1 MKQFN
6 SLLVILLCLGLS
18 FQLSAQER
26 YLESVF
32 DEVQVT
38 KDITYSV
45 NTTVLFQPNVGEAV
59 PEELKLDF
67 YEPVGDTLTE
77 RPIVLIFHT
86 GNFLPQELNGSIF
99 GTREDSVVVELATR
113 FAQMGYVAASV
124 DYRLGWNPTSELQP
138 IRVLTL
144 IQAAYRGVQDART
157 AIRFFKKDFVENG
170 NSFGVDTSRITLWGV
185 GTGGYI
191 TLPTSSLDDFNKIA
205 MTQNPPGKFLT
216 DLDGDPSD
224 LEVMVNQAVHG
235 DINGTTLGVVP
246 EQGYLEFPPGD
257 TLNIP
262 NHVGY
267 SSDFQL
273 TVNMGGALGDLAWMD
288 AGQTPVMGF
297 HVPEDPFAPY
307 EDAVLVVPTTN
318 DPVVQVQGSKLVV
331 ERANELGNN
340 QVFIDA
346 NIDDPYTQAARNASD
361 IAGHEYFEGL
371 FPINRPPN
379 PLPGGNPEGSP
390 WNWWNVERWDSVEI
404 APGVSFHQAELLDN
418 PDMSPE
424 KGRTYLDSIIGYFA
438 PRAFAALE
446 LGESTSVEEVLNNE
460 RVDLQISPNPAT
472 NRVRFRSGRNYPM
485 QDIEIYD
492 LNGRLLRA
500 QPGINAFQYDLLRK
514 NLASGVYVAKVR
526 FKEGVVSQKIILK

>member
-1 MKQFN
+1 
-6 SLLVILLCLGLS
+6 
-18 FQLSAQER
+18 
-26 YLESVF
+26 
-32 DEVQVT
+32 VQVT

>member
-6 SLLVILLCLGLS
+6 SLLAILLCLGLS

-67 YEPVGDTLTE
+67 YEPVGDTLAT

-113 FAQMGYVAASV
+113 FARMGYVAASV

-138 IRVLTL
+138 VRVLTL

-191 TLPTSSLDDFNKIA
+191 TLPTSSLDEFNKIA

-216 DLDGDPSD
+216 DLDGDPSE
-224 LEVMVNQAVHG
+224 LEVMVNQSVHG
-235 DINGTTLGVVP
+235 NINGTTLGVAP
-246 EQGYLEFPPGD
+246 EEGYLEFPPGD
-257 TLNIP
+257 TLNLP

-273 TVNMGGALGDLAWMD
+273 TVNMGGALGDLAWME
-288 AGQTPVMGF
+288 AGQTPVIGF
-297 HVPEDPFAPY
+297 HAPEDPFAPY

-340 QVFIDA
+340 QVLIDA

-514 NLASGVYVAKVR
+514 NLASGVYIAKVW

>member
-6 SLLVILLCLGLS
+6 SLLAILLCLGLS

-340 QVFIDA
+340 QVLIDA